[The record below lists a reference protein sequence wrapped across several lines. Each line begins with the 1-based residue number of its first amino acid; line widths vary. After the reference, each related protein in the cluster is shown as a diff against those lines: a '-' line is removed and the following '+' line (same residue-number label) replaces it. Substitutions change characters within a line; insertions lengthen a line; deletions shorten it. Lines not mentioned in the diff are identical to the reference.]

1 MFNELDG
8 PKYSV
13 LPRNYQ
19 HILVD
24 NGESAIDFFWCSE
37 SKRLQ
42 PVQRGGERLLIL
54 SCCDGH

>member
-13 LPRNYQ
+13 LPHNYQ

-24 NGESAIDFFWCSE
+24 NGESAIDFF
-37 SKRLQ
+37 L
-42 PVQRGGERLLIL
+42 V
-54 SCCDGH
+54 